1 MTCLPN
7 RVFIL
12 PSGPKEM
19 NSISKKALDGD
30 RDLFTYLPTQDTES
44 EVHSVTT
51 VSPMNMPNHRPILK
65 GLLLHEHLLTRDF
78 QGDQHFFKKDGS
90 VVGDP
95 TMPGFISAPNAG
107 DTVTQIVAHKDAPA
121 FSDIA
126 TTATE
131 PATSPL
137 TTYSPTTP
145 GPPVS
150 LPLKKSP
157 KEKMKD
163 SGDLEPTT
171 DSLTTQVT
179 PYSRGPGIPVAI
191 LSSKERY
198 FPIDATPGPFST
210 IMKKDQAREK
220 LNPDHLISKLPSS
233 FQEEDPSSAST
244 TVITTI
250 ITTMQTSGQCVDAV
264 FWPSNVVHKKKGF
277 CVITG

>member
-7 RVFIL
+7 QVFIL
-12 PSGPKEM
+12 PSGPKEI

-30 RDLFTYLPTQDTES
+30 RDLFTHLPTQDRES

-51 VSPMNMPNHRPILK
+51 VSPMNMPNHRPMLK

-90 VVGDP
+90 VAGDP
-95 TMPGFISAPNAG
+95 TMPGFVSAPNAG

-137 TTYSPTTP
+137 TTFSPTTP

-179 PYSRGPGIPVAI
+179 PYSRGPGTPVAM
-191 LSSKERY
+191 LSSKERQ
-198 FPIDATPGPFST
+198 FPIDATNGPFST

-220 LNPDHLISKLPSS
+220 LNPDHLISKLPLS
-233 FQEEDPSSAST
+233 FQEQDPSSAST

-264 FWPSNVVHKKKGF
+264 F
-277 CVITG
+277 